1 MRQIQ
6 GRPRPTH
13 RAGRTR
19 RALTWRL
26 VAMGIAGAV
35 VAGAVPDARAKD
47 MDGRFGIGIEQSL
60 GGVSGLGIRYFVSNA
75 LCLDALAGID
85 LAFVPKDGK
94 TEVSAGFQGS
104 AGIAFHFARSL
115 HANLS
120 IGLRISLA
128 YRELDALKLLNPAAT
143 DAVVDVSIE
152 IPLALEVW
160 LADSFSLGASTGIL
174 VDFVPASGAQFSG
187 EGAGSSAPAGAT
199 GLGFG
204 SGTVV
209 ATLALMYY
217 F

>member
-6 GRPRPTH
+6 GTS
-13 RAGRTR
+13 RTTR
-19 RALTWRL
+19 GALTRL
-26 VAMGIAGAV
+26 AVAISTCAAIFTGA
-35 VAGAVPDARAKD
+35 APRAHAKD
-47 MDGRFGIGIEQSL
+47 MDGRFGIGLEQSL

-75 LCLDALAGID
+75 LRLDLLTGID

-104 AGIAFHFARSL
+104 TGIAFHFARSL

-120 IGLRISLA
+120 IGFRLALA
-128 YRELDALKLLNPAAT
+128 YRELDALKLLNPTAT

-174 VDFVPASGAQFSG
+174 LDFVPKSGAQFRG
-187 EGAGSSAPAGAT
+187 TGAGSSAPAGSA
-199 GLGFG
+199 GLG
-204 SGTVV
+204 
-209 ATLALMYY
+209 
-217 F
+217 

>member
-6 GRPRPTH
+6 GTTRTTH
-13 RAGRTR
+13 GPLTR
-19 RALTWRL
+19 LG
-26 VAMGIAGAV
+26 VAIGAC
-35 VAGAVPDARAKD
+35 GAIVTAAAPDAHAKD
-47 MDGRFGIGIEQSL
+47 MDGRFGIGLEQSL
-60 GGVSGLGIRYFVSNA
+60 GGVSGLGIRYFFSNA
-75 LCLDALAGID
+75 LCLDMLAGID

-120 IGLRISLA
+120 IGLRLALA
-128 YRELDALKLLNPAAT
+128 YRELDALKLLNPTAT
-143 DAVVDVSIE
+143 DAVVDVAVE

-174 VDFVPASGAQFSG
+174 LDFVPKSGAQFRG
-187 EGAGSSAPAGAT
+187 AGAGSSAPAGST

-204 SGTVV
+204 AGSVI
-209 ATLALMYY
+209 ATLSLMYY